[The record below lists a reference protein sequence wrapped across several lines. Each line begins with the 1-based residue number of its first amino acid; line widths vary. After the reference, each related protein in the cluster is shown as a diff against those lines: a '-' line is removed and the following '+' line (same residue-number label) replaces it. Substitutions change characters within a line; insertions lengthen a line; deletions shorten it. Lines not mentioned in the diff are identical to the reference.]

1 MSELDEVS
9 ISILKSYMFGFISC
23 EMTENIIFTRL
34 HKHKINPVQDSPC
47 KQASYEER
55 NVDNIKGPC
64 CNIIL
69 INFGNQ
75 NN

>member
-1 MSELDEVS
+1 MV
-9 ISILKSYMFGFISC
+9 GFISY
-23 EMTENIIFTRL
+23 EMTENIFTRL
-34 HKHKINPVQDSPC
+34 HKHKINPAQDSPC

-64 CNIIL
+64 SIIL

-75 NN
+75 NK